1 MNWRVKGA
9 TQKALSILPGGI
21 RLNLMMQMVLGDLRN
36 LDRQI
41 ALKVRDWALS
51 MKYLR
56 EAGIP
61 LENSRMF
68 EIGSGWYPVLPV
80 CFVLAGAR
88 SVATYDITRHL
99 SEKGMLRCLDS
110 LVPQIPLIA
119 ETAQKTPAFITEKLN
134 ALRQKNTL
142 AEMLEQS
149 RIDYHAPADARR
161 SGLSADSLD
170 IVYSN
175 SVFEHIPRE
184 IIREILAESFR
195 ILRPGGFIM
204 HNVACND
211 HYAHFDK
218 SISYVNFLRFSE
230 NQWRVWNNRLQFQ
243 NRMRAPE
250 FLALARDAGFEI
262 AAQHTHVAAGSREA
276 LRSFTIA
283 PEFRSFSESDLATTT
298 IDFIGRKPAKEW
310 PGQ

>member
-9 TQKALSILPGGI
+9 TQKALSVLPGGI
-21 RLNLMMQMVLGDLRN
+21 RLNLMMQIFLGDLRN
-36 LDRQI
+36 LDSQI

-61 LENSRMF
+61 LQGSRMF
-68 EIGSGWYPVLPV
+68 EIGTGWYPVLPV

-99 SEKGMLRCLDS
+99 SEKGMLRCLNS
-110 LVPQIPLIA
+110 LTPQIPLIA
-119 ETAQKTPAFITEKLN
+119 ETAQKSPAFIAERLN
-134 ALRQKNTL
+134 ALRQKATL
-142 AEMLEQS
+142 AEMLEES
-149 RIDYHAPADARR
+149 GIEYHAPADARR
-161 SGLSADSLD
+161 SELPAGSIDL
-170 IVYSN
+170 VYSN

-184 IIREILAESFR
+184 IIREILAESYR
-195 ILRPGGFIM
+195 MLRAGGFMM

-218 SISYVNFLRFSE
+218 TISYVNFLRYSE
-230 NQWRVWNNRLQFQ
+230 KQWRFWNNRLQYQ

-250 FLALARDAGFEI
+250 FLALACQAGFEI

-283 PEFRSFSESDLATTT
+283 PEFRAFSEADLATTT
-298 IDFIGRKPAKEW
+298 IDFIGRKPAQER
-310 PGQ
+310 PDR